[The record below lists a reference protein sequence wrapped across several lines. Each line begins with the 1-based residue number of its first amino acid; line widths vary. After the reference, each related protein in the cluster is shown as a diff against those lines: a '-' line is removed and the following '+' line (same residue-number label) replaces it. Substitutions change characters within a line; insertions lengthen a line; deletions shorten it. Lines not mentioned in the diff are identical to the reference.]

1 MMQSQ
6 PEGTPPGKHVTAPQ
20 ATTKLRLSPEQVRLW
35 FLDKL
40 SQNAQGFVLHASFEL
55 RGQTDA
61 EALSRAVDAVVDKH
75 VILSAQL
82 IEEDNTPWLTLGPT
96 PPALERCSADTPRR
110 LPTGRLFRV
119 MLQPLG
125 GHHQLTFLIHHIIA
139 DRASM
144 AIVINDCFA
153 VLRSQAIGT
162 APQFADRLREPAP
175 AAADAQ
181 ALADW
186 CKALEDAPAEIS
198 LPLDHPRPVERGT
211 RGAMISQPLPAPADL
226 TQVARSMGVTPF
238 MVYLAT
244 YAELLQR
251 WGGDSDMVIG
261 CPVSTR
267 QTSQEQDMVGF
278 MVRTLPLRL
287 QFEPDD
293 TLPARV
299 NAIKHTLLT
308 ALARPPVSLDQ
319 IVSALNPRRH
329 LNRNPL
335 FQAMFVL
342 QAQALDIPQ
351 LPGIDIAVLPSTPLA
366 PEVDLNLSIER
377 TTDPAFPYV
386 AHLEYDPDLFEP
398 ETIAEFLRQ
407 YVDLCCQTAGSP
419 RSEPARAAHW
429 KGTFTALPNQSI
441 DALIHQNLQ
450 AQAPDRCMIEDTS
463 ARLSTAETLA
473 RTHQIVQALSARGL
487 GYRSGIGLCVSRLT
501 ELVPALLA
509 IWRIGAH
516 AVFLPT
522 TGPVEAIAERVRSIS
537 IDLILTGTDSLD
549 LAAISTDNL
558 PCVSIT
564 SIQPAAPAGQP
575 APKAPLASNALDQ
588 TAYVCFTS
596 GSTGQPKPVFIT
608 HESLLNHAL
617 DIRQRFGLHP
627 ADRVLQF
634 AAPSFDVLIEEVVP
648 SLLAGATLVQ
658 LGPAH
663 TRDLEA
669 FTQALQAQAIS
680 VANLPAAYWHTW
692 VHELLAGGG
701 HVPSTLRLLVT
712 GSEAVQAEAA
722 RTWLARAPHCA
733 LLCGYG
739 LTETTVSA
747 SFFEVTRVPAEWST
761 LPLGVPINNVEIDIV
776 GPDDLPVPPLCLGE
790 IRIRG
795 KALMRHPDA
804 EGNLT
809 ALGALR
815 TGDLG
820 RMSLD
825 GHLWCLGRCDRQVK
839 IRGIR
844 VAPATLE
851 NALLHIDGIT
861 EAAALVHRTGQRNG
875 LYAFVCGRPAVGL
888 KDLLKNRLP
897 DVLIPDQIITLPTL
911 PLTVQ
916 GKTDYRALAAQVAQA
931 SDAHGSGT
939 LDSHE
944 ERLLARLFGE
954 VLQRTAIG
962 PDDNFFDL
970 GGDSISSLQVISR
983 ARRAGLDLS
992 AKTIFEHQTV
1002 RAIARHAIAQ
1012 ARVVENDD
1020 ATGLVWSTPILAW
1033 FKGEMSGDWQQ
1044 FNQAVVIALP
1054 EPVDLEALHAA
1065 FEAVVECHEIF
1076 GLQVTGTPGPT
1087 AQYTTPERRPAP
1099 GFEVLTRPAN
1109 MADDDWAEQRR
1120 QALNR
1125 AQTGLNPALGL
1136 NVAAVVFPT
1145 DQQLMLTVHHLC
1157 IDVLSWQVVLRD
1169 LQNAYESL
1177 AQGYPATLRR
1187 HGVPYRRWAT
1197 TLAAYSQ
1204 RPDVQSALPFWV
1216 NVLSP
1221 APDRLAPALPAHP
1234 GIEAEARSHLHEL
1247 PLTLT
1252 QHLLR
1257 KVPATLGLRMDETLL
1272 AALAMA
1278 HASHD
1283 GRLLRVDLERNGR
1296 GMPIDDL
1303 DITETVGWFTSV
1315 IPLALPA
1322 QTDPATMAQQV
1333 KSALAQCPHDGLS
1346 YGLLR
1351 YGDNPAATAA
1361 LAALPPADV
1370 LVNYVGV
1377 LDGWTQAAFQP
1388 VDADTGPTIAAN
1400 LARSHRIEL
1409 NAGVVAGRLRLA
1421 VNYAAGPESEAAAA
1435 TLMEAL
1441 ATALAR
1447 LAQAC
1452 GYRENTGDNAT
1463 TDDTA
1468 AQLPVTPLQHAI
1480 LLHSLHDADTYFDQ
1494 IHFRLTGPL
1503 DTATL
1508 KKAWAELLARHG
1520 ALRCGFDFDQDEQPF
1535 QCIAA
1540 SAELPWHDY
1549 DWRSIEPAVAQRY
1562 LDALMQADRRKGFDL
1577 HKPPLMRMHL
1587 IQRDEQHYDWIW
1599 SCHHL
1604 IVDGWSVSILMQ
1616 EWLTLYRYMS
1626 TGQAARLPEAPDWA
1640 DFVRHWDALDATTA
1654 RQWWSRQL
1662 ADATPT
1668 LIGRRQ
1674 TGTNTSV
1681 KAQHHSHVTLDPA
1694 MRDAL
1699 GALCRQHGVPLG
1711 VLVQAAWAM
1720 LLRRYQYSNAVTFGI
1735 TFAHRPPATPNADAL
1750 VGMTINTVPVWA
1762 DMDPDMRL
1770 PTLLDALRQQS
1781 FDRADHAFIGLEDIL
1796 QSAGCTTASPLFD
1809 TLLLVQ
1815 NYPRPE
1821 SLTAGEL
1828 DVSVSA
1834 VLEQTNFAVTAIM
1847 TTGDD
1852 AGLTLAWDAARL
1864 PDRVGRAMLQ
1874 HWHQLLRGMITQ
1886 PEARLRELS
1895 IYDASALAA
1904 RLALAQGPETTRP
1917 APMAPQQVDQ
1927 WADII
1932 PEHPAISAHN
1942 GTLSYAALRQAT
1954 NALCAELLAQGVRPT
1969 DAVALHLPRGTRAI
1983 VALLAIMKAGAMAV
1997 PIDASYP
2004 DDRVATILEDS
2015 QAKWR
2020 ITESGL
2026 TDRAGFVGRSAQP
2039 IIYDS
2044 LPNETSRGLDAKA
2057 APALVAPDW
2066 PAYLIYTSG
2075 STGKPKGAITRHQ
2088 GLANMLR
2095 VQQHHIGPHPADRV
2109 LQFASLAFDASIW
2122 EIFMA
2127 LGAGATLYIP
2137 DPDTV
2142 GFGEELLDDLAR
2154 QAITIATLPP
2164 SLLIALPSPPL
2175 PALTTLI
2182 VAGEACPATL
2192 IPKWANGRRFFNGY
2206 GPSETSVC
2214 ATLHPVSAASDRVPI
2229 GQPVAHMRAYVVD
2242 LDGALVPPGGEG
2254 ELVIGG
2260 EGVGPGYLNRP
2271 SLTAERFRLDPWQ
2284 PNGTARIYH
2293 SGDKVSI
2300 DADGVL
2306 AFIGR
2311 IDRQVKVRGYRV
2323 EPGEIERTIEHL
2335 APIDKALVGVTAAA
2349 DEAVL
2354 CAWLLPAADASVD
2367 LATLRQG
2374 LAHRLPAHLVPT
2386 RFQVIDH
2393 IPLTANGKINWSAL
2407 PAPDAGGDATTTPK
2421 VADTHAPATSTPAN
2435 LVDAVAQTLEP
2446 IWTRL
2451 LGQARIDRHRNFF
2464 DLGGQSL
2471 LLVKMQPILR
2481 DTFNVNVPTKILF
2494 EHATIHGLAKW
2505 LAAQPPVIDAH
2516 TARPPS
2522 GHAGAI
2528 QAVPAAR
2535 PKGVYAVETAAT
2547 TGEANDFTD
2556 NGDIAVIGMAC
2567 RFPGADSVD
2576 AFWQMLHEEREG
2588 IHTFDP
2594 ASLTAAGVPTHVLTH
2609 ENYVPRRGIINHSDQ
2624 FDAEFFGIGP
2634 RDALLLDPQHRL
2646 FLEGVWN
2653 AFEDAGEIPGG
2664 HVGVFAGCG
2673 HNTWLKE
2680 VLAPAGENLEG
2691 SAGFHAITANDK
2703 DFLATQVA
2711 YRLDLTG
2718 PAVTVQSAC
2727 STSLIAVSQA
2737 VDALRSGRCD
2747 MALAGGVAVS
2757 YPEHG
2762 YLYESGMILSP
2773 DGHCRPFAADAAG
2786 TVPGAGMGVVLLKP
2800 LSHAK
2805 RDGNRIY
2812 AVIKGT
2818 GVSND
2823 GARKMSFAAPGI
2835 DGQVKAIQA
2844 ALSAAKLNG
2853 NDIDLIEAHGTGTAL
2868 GDPVEITALGR
2879 VYGKR
2884 NTPLLIGAVKS
2895 NIGHADAA
2903 AGIAGFIKAALSLHH
2918 GFMPASLHAATPNPK
2933 LDPGP
2938 DRWFEIVTKGRALI
2952 APGRPL
2958 RAGISAFGIG
2968 GTNAHVIIEQSHEGP
2983 PRPAPSEAAW
2993 QLVPLSAATSTQL
3006 PLVAR
3011 GLAQRLAS
3019 LAPDE
3024 SLSDVA
3030 TSLQRGRARL
3040 KVRKAFVTNACPALR
3055 QMLENVDPPPA
3066 STRKPS
3072 KIALL
3077 LPGQGAQHP
3086 GMGHALFHQ
3095 HAGFREHLE
3104 DLSDRLRPLLS
3115 LSLKDALYSGHL
3127 DPEQWQDTRIAQP
3140 AIFAVSLACAQW
3152 WSSIG
3157 VKTDAMLGHSLGE
3170 YTAACLAGVFS
3181 VDDALETVAERA
3193 RLMAAMPTGAML
3205 AIALDEPS
3213 VKQLLTQHPMLDL
3226 AAINGPRQAVVS
3238 GPHDVVS
3245 AVAGQLSA
3253 QGVPVQRLRTSHA
3266 FHSRAMTAAAEGL
3279 GAFLRTRTLNRPTRK
3294 FVSNLTGTWIS
3305 PEQAVTADYWVQHM
3319 LAPVQFMQ
3327 GLRTLQ
3333 DKGAALAIEAGPGQ
3347 VLSLLARGQGLV
3359 SLPTLDSA
3367 SAANTAPSSEAPTY
3381 LHSTAQ
3387 LWETG
3392 VDIDW
3397 IAFNT
3402 SPGRRIALPPYPWA
3416 HQTFRP
3422 SPVGGHTLSLS
3433 ATPTSSKPPPDDW
3446 FYAPQWVQCPLP
3458 AIDNTRAE
3466 PLLVYCEFNEPAQ
3479 AVADVLRSRGHRVT
3493 LATTPAARSGI
3504 ISDDCAHLLVLAPP
3518 APDDSAAHVQQRIG
3532 DVLLLVRDTLRH
3544 RHPATMHI
3552 DLVTYAG
3559 ATTHTGEIA
3568 NPTHAALIA
3577 AFQVLA
3583 HEFPEHHFAG
3593 LDLPATPS
3601 MSLARDIHAWLLTER
3616 AGRFVAQRQGK
3627 YWAEQVTRINVP
3639 NEGAWPVPPNAT
3651 LLITG
3656 ATGGVGQAFAKD
3668 MARLIKQPHL
3678 LLITRQSNLPQDLRT
3693 SLEQLGARVSHL
3705 SVDVADEMAFAQAL
3719 HNWQKHS
3726 GPIHGVVHAAGVA
3739 DYGGVMARR
3748 DQASIDTV
3756 LSPKIAGLHGI
3767 ARALAGQP
3775 LAFVVLCS
3783 TLGSFLPAAKF
3794 GQIAYSAANAYLDA
3808 SANALAARQP
3818 WHVVTINWDDW
3829 VGAGMTEAARRQ
3841 AGLPPLPPDHG
3852 LLAEEGPAALR
3863 RVLQTRL
3870 TRVAIAVNDLP
3881 ALMTQTRTWLR
3892 DDLAAPGTA
3901 LGAQP
3906 QQSPV
3911 EHAAS
3916 ATPGSSLEQAILQF
3930 FREVLNTPDC
3940 TAQDNFFDL
3949 GGHSLLAMQLISRI
3963 RESTGHE
3970 VTLMD
3975 LFASSSASDLAQVI
3989 AARAG
3994 KPTVG

>member
-1 MMQSQ
+1 MQSQ
-6 PEGTPPGKHVTAPQ
+6 PEGLQPGKQVTAPQ
-20 ATTKLRLSPEQVRLW
+20 ATTKLGLNPEQVRLW

-40 SQNAQGFVLHASFEL
+40 SQNTQGFVLQASFEL
-55 RGQTDA
+55 RGQIDPI
-61 EALSRAVDAVVDKH
+61 ALRRAIDAVVDKH
-75 VILSAQL
+75 GILSAQL
-82 IEEDNTPWLTLGPT
+82 LEEDNTPWLTLGSTLPT
-96 PPALERCSADTPRR
+96 LESCTADTPRI

-125 GHHQLTFLIHHIIA
+125 EHHQLTFLIHHIIA

-153 VLRSQAIGT
+153 ALQSRAIGA
-162 APQFADRLREPAP
+162 APQFADQLRAPAP
-175 AAADAQ
+175 VAAADTQ
-181 ALADW
+181 SLNDW
-186 CKALEDAPAEIS
+186 CKTLEDAPAEIS
-198 LPLDHPRPVERGT
+198 LPLDHPRPAERGT
-211 RGAMISQPLPAPADL
+211 QGAMISQPLPAPADL

-238 MVYLAT
+238 MVYLAI

-251 WGGDSDMVIG
+251 WSGDSDMVIG

-267 QTSQEQDMVGF
+267 QTSQAQDMVGF

-287 QFEPDD
+287 QFEPDEP
-293 TLPARV
+293 LPARV

-319 IVSALNPRRH
+319 IVSTLNPRRH

-377 TTDPAFPYV
+377 STDPAFPYV

-398 ETIAEFLRQ
+398 ETITEFLRQ

-419 RSEPARAAHW
+419 QPEPVRAAHW
-429 KGTFTALPNQSI
+429 QGPVTALPSQSV
-441 DALIHQNLQ
+441 DVLIHQRLL
-450 AQAPDRCMIEDTS
+450 AQPPDRCLIEDT
-463 ARLSTAETLA
+463 ATRLTTADLLA
-473 RTHQIVQALSARGL
+473 RTHCIAQTLSAQGH
-487 GYRSGIGLCVSRLT
+487 GHRSGIGLCLPRLT

-516 AVFLPT
+516 AIFLPT
-522 TGPVEAIAERVRSIS
+522 TGPVNAIAERVSRVN
-537 IDLILTGTDSLD
+537 IDLILTGIDSPD
-549 LAAISTDNL
+549 LSAVNTDNL
-558 PCVSIT
+558 QCISVT
-564 SIQPAAPAGQP
+564 SIEPAAPAGHP
-575 APKAPLASNALDQ
+575 ALHLAANTLDQ
-588 TAYVCFTS
+588 AAYVCFTS

-617 DIRQRFGLHP
+617 DIHQRFNLHHE
-627 ADRVLQF
+627 DRVLQF

-648 SLLAGATLVQ
+648 SLLAGASLVQ
-658 LGPAH
+658 LGPSH

-669 FTQALQAQAIS
+669 FAQALQTHAIS

-692 VHELLAGGG
+692 VHELLTGGG
-701 HVPSTLRLLVT
+701 QVPSTLRLLVT

-722 RTWLARAPHCA
+722 RTWLAQAPHCR

-747 SFFEVTRVPAEWST
+747 SFFEVTRVPADWST
-761 LPLGVPINNVEIDIV
+761 LPLGAPIHNVEIDIV
-776 GPDDLPVPPLCLGE
+776 GPDDMPVPPMCLGE

-795 KALMRHPDA
+795 KALMHQPDPA
-804 EGNLT
+804 GNLT
-809 ALGALR
+809 ALEALR

-825 GHLWCLGRCDRQVK
+825 GQLWCLGRRDRQVK
-839 IRGIR
+839 IRGVR

-851 NALLHIDGIT
+851 NALLQFDGIT
-861 EAAALVHRTGQRNG
+861 EAAALVRHASQRNS
-875 LYAFVCGRPAVGL
+875 LYAFVCGRPASGL
-888 KDLLKNRLP
+888 KALLKNRLP

-911 PLTVQ
+911 PRTVQ
-916 GKTDYRALAAQVAQA
+916 GKIDYRALAAHVAQA
-931 SDAHGSGT
+931 PDTQASNA
-939 LDSHE
+939 LESHE
-944 ERLLARLFGE
+944 ERLVARLFGE

-983 ARRAGLDLS
+983 ARRAGLNLS

-1002 RAIARHAIAQ
+1002 RAIARNAMTQ
-1012 ARVVENDD
+1012 AHVAENDG
-1020 ATGLVWSTPILAW
+1020 AIGPVWSTPILAW
-1033 FKGEMSGDWQQ
+1033 FKGEMSGTWQQ

-1065 FEAVVECHEIF
+1065 LDAVVECHEIF
-1076 GLQVTGTPGPT
+1076 GLKVTGTPGLA
-1087 AQYTTPERRPAP
+1087 AQYTIPEHRPAP
-1099 GFEVLTRPAN
+1099 DFEVLTRPAN
-1109 MADDDWAEQRR
+1109 MPDDDWAEQRR
-1120 QALNR
+1120 QALTR
-1125 AQTGLNPALGL
+1125 AQTGLDPTSGL
-1136 NVAAVVFPT
+1136 NVAAVALPT

-1177 AQGYPATLRR
+1177 VQGYPSGLRR

-1197 TLAAYSQ
+1197 ALAAYSQ
-1204 RPDVQSALPFWV
+1204 RPDVQGALPLWV
-1216 NVLSP
+1216 NALLP
-1221 APDRLAPALPAHP
+1221 ASDRLAPALPAHP
-1234 GIEAEARSHLHEL
+1234 GIEAEARSHAHDL
-1247 PLTLT
+1247 PQALT
-1252 QHLLR
+1252 QYLLR
-1257 KVPATLGLRMDETLL
+1257 KVPATLGLRMDEALL
-1272 AALAMA
+1272 TALAMV

-1283 GRLLRVDLERNGR
+1283 GQRLRVDLERNGR
-1296 GMPIDDL
+1296 GTPIDDL

-1315 IPLALPA
+1315 IPLSLPT
-1322 QTDPATMAQQV
+1322 QTDPALMAQVV

-1346 YGLLR
+1346 YGVLR
-1351 YGDNPAATAA
+1351 YGDNPTAVAA

-1370 LVNYVGV
+1370 LLNYVGV
-1377 LDGWTQAAFQP
+1377 LDGWAQAAFQP
-1388 VDADTGPTIAAN
+1388 VDADTGPTIAAD

-1421 VNYAAGPESEAAAA
+1421 INYAAGPESEAAAA
-1435 TLMEAL
+1435 ALMDAT

-1452 GYRENTGDNAT
+1452 GYRENAN
-1463 TDDTA
+1463 DDASPDDLA

-1494 IHFRLTGPL
+1494 IHFRLTGAL
-1503 DTATL
+1503 NIELL

-1520 ALRCGFDFDQDEQPF
+1520 ALRCGFDFDQNEHPF
-1535 QCIAA
+1535 QRIATWV
-1540 SAELPWHDY
+1540 ELPWHEY
-1549 DWRSIEPAVAQRY
+1549 DWQSLDSATAQRY

-1577 HKPPLMRMHL
+1577 HHPPLMRMHL
-1587 IQRDEQHYDWIW
+1587 IRRDAHHYDWIW

-1616 EWLTLYRYMS
+1616 EWLALYRQMT
-1626 TGQAARLPEAPDWA
+1626 TGQTERLPQAPDWA
-1640 DFVRHWDALDATTA
+1640 DFVKQWDALDATAA
-1654 RQWWSRQL
+1654 REWWSRQL
-1662 ADATPT
+1662 SDATPT
-1668 LIGRRQ
+1668 LMGRRQ
-1674 TGTNTSV
+1674 SGINAPA
-1681 KAQHHSHVTLDPA
+1681 KAQHHRHIALDPA

-1699 GALCRQHGVPLG
+1699 SALCRQHGVPLG
-1711 VLVQAAWAM
+1711 VLIQAAWAM

-1735 TFAHRPPATPNADAL
+1735 TFAHRPPAIPNADAL

-1762 DMDPDMRL
+1762 DMRPDM
-1770 PTLLDALRQQS
+1770 TLRILLEALRQQS

-1796 QSAGCTTASPLFD
+1796 QSAGCNAANPLFD

-1821 SLTAGEL
+1821 NLVAGEL
-1828 DVSVSA
+1828 NVSVSA

-1864 PDRVGRAMLQ
+1864 SDRVGEAMLQ
-1874 HWHQLLRGMITQ
+1874 HWHQLLRGMAAQ
-1886 PEARLRELS
+1886 PNARLCELS
-1895 IYDASALAA
+1895 LYDANTLAA
-1904 RLALAQGPETTRP
+1904 RLALTQGPETALP
-1917 APMAPQQVDQ
+1917 ARMAPEQVDQ

-1932 PEHPAISAHN
+1932 PDHPAISAHD
-1942 GTLSYAALRQAT
+1942 GALSYGDLRQAT
-1954 NALCAELLAQGVRPT
+1954 DALCAELQAQGVRPT
-1969 DAVALHLPRGTRAI
+1969 DAVALHLPRGARAV

-1997 PIDASYP
+1997 PIDTSYP
-2004 DDRVATILEDS
+2004 DDRVAMILEDS
-2015 QAKWR
+2015 QVKWR
-2020 ITESGL
+2020 VTEHRLADQAG
-2026 TDRAGFVGRSAQP
+2026 TDGRSVQA
-2039 IIYDS
+2039 IIFDT
-2044 LPNETSRGLDAKA
+2044 LPTAATPGSNTKA
-2057 APALVAPDW
+2057 ANTRTAPEW

-2095 VQQHHIGPHPADRV
+2095 VQQHHIGPQPADRV
-2109 LQFASLAFDASIW
+2109 LQFASLSFDASIW

-2137 DPDTV
+2137 DPGAV
-2142 GFGEELLDDLAR
+2142 GFGEELLDELAR

-2164 SLLIALPSPPL
+2164 SLLVALPARPL
-2175 PALTTLI
+2175 PALTTMI
-2182 VAGEACPATL
+2182 VAGEACPTTL
-2192 IPKWANGRRFFNGY
+2192 IPKWADGRRFFNGY

-2214 ATLHPVSAASDRVPI
+2214 ATLYPVSSASDLVPI
-2229 GQPVAHMRAYVVD
+2229 GRPVAHMRAYVVD
-2242 LDGALVPPGGEG
+2242 LDGALTPPGGEG

-2271 SLTAERFRLDPWQ
+2271 DLTTERFRPDPWQ
-2284 PNGTARIYH
+2284 PDGIARIYH

-2306 AFIGR
+2306 TFIER
-2311 IDRQVKVRGYRV
+2311 IDRQVKVRGYRI
-2323 EPGEIERTIEHL
+2323 EPGEIERTIGHL
-2335 APIDKALVGVTAAA
+2335 GPIDKALVGVTTVA
-2349 DEAVL
+2349 DETHL
-2354 CAWLLPAADASVD
+2354 CAWVLPAAGASVD
-2367 LATLRQG
+2367 LAKIRQG
-2374 LAHRLPAHLVPT
+2374 LSHRLPAHLVPT
-2386 RFQVIDH
+2386 RFHVIDH
-2393 IPLTANGKINWSAL
+2393 IPLTTNGKVNWSAL
-2407 PAPDAGGDATTTPK
+2407 PAPATLNDAETVLK
-2421 VADTHAPATSTPAN
+2421 HVEQPASLSHTPAS

-2446 IWTRL
+2446 IWNRL
-2451 LGQARIDRHRNFF
+2451 LGLARIDRHRNFF

-2481 DTFNVNVPTKILF
+2481 NTFNVNVPTKTLF
-2494 EHATIHGLAKW
+2494 EHATIHGLATW
-2505 LAAQPPVIDAH
+2505 LATQPPVIDLL
-2516 TARPPS
+2516 
-2522 GHAGAI
+2522 
-2528 QAVPAAR
+2528 AAR
-2535 PKGVYAVETAAT
+2535 QAPRPSAAT
-2547 TGEANDFTD
+2547 PAEPAEAPKNTQPEETSPTQDKGNDTTD

-2576 AFWQMLHEEREG
+2576 AFWDMLYEAREG
-2588 IHTFDP
+2588 VRTFDP
-2594 ASLTAAGVPTHVLTH
+2594 ATLAAAGVPAHVLAH

-2624 FDAEFFGIGP
+2624 FDADFFGIGP
-2634 RDALLLDPQHRL
+2634 RDAQLLDPQHRL

-2653 AFEDAGEIPGG
+2653 AFEDAGEVPGG

-2727 STSLIAVSQA
+2727 STSLVAVSQA

-2747 MALAGGVAVS
+2747 MALAGGVAVT
-2757 YPEHG
+2757 YPEPQG
-2762 YLYESGMILSP
+2762 YMYEPGMILSP

-2800 LSHAK
+2800 LAQAK

-2903 AGIAGFIKAALSLHH
+2903 AGIAGFIKAALSLHY
-2918 GFMPASLHAATPNPK
+2918 GFMPASLHAATTNPK

-2938 DRWFEIVTKGRALI
+2938 DRWFDIVSEGRKLV

-2968 GTNAHVIIEQSHEGP
+2968 GTNAHVILEQSPEAP
-2983 PRPAPSEAAW
+2983 PRPASSEAAW
-2993 QLVPLSAATSTQL
+2993 QLVPISAATATQL
-3006 PLVAR
+3006 PQVAR
-3011 GLAQRLAS
+3011 RLAQRLGS
-3019 LAPDE
+3019 LDPDE

-3040 KVRKAFVTNACPALR
+3040 KARKAFVANTCPALR
-3055 QMLENVDPPPA
+3055 QMLESVAPPPA

>member
-1 MMQSQ
+1 MMQSL
-6 PEGTPPGKHVTAPQ
+6 PEGPQPGKHITATQ
-20 ATTKLRLSPEQVRLW
+20 ATTKLKLNPEQVRLW

-40 SQNAQGFVLHASFEL
+40 SQNAQGFVLQASFEL
-55 RGQTDA
+55 RGPIDTD
-61 EALSRAVDAVVDKH
+61 ALSRAVAAVVDKH
-75 VILSAQL
+75 GILSAQL
-82 IEEDNTPWLTLGPT
+82 VEEDNTPWLTLNST
-96 PPALERCSADTPRR
+96 LPALERCTAETPRT
-110 LPTGRLFRV
+110 LPTDRLFRV

-125 GHHQLTFLIHHIIA
+125 KHNQLTFLIHHIIA
-139 DRASM
+139 DRTSM

-153 VLRSQAIGT
+153 ALQSQTIGK
-162 APQFADRLREPAP
+162 ALQFADRLHESAP
-175 AAADAQ
+175 TAPDAQ

-186 CKALEDAPAEIS
+186 CKILEDAPAEIN
-198 LPLDHPRPVERGT
+198 LPLDHPRPAERGT
-211 RGAMISQPLPAPADL
+211 QGAMISRPLPASADL
-226 TQVARSMGVTPF
+226 TQVARSLGVTPF

-251 WGGDSDMVIG
+251 WSGDADIVIG

-287 QFEPDD
+287 QFEPEDA
-293 TLPARV
+293 LPARV
-299 NAIKHTLLT
+299 NVIKHTLLT
-308 ALARPPVSLDQ
+308 TLARPPVSLDQ

-342 QAQALDIPQ
+342 QAQALDIPK
-351 LPGIDIAVLPSTPLA
+351 LPGIDITVLPSTPLA

-377 TTDPAFPYV
+377 STDPAFPYV

-407 YVDLCCQTAGSP
+407 YVDLCCQTAGTP
-419 RSEPARAAHW
+419 QPEPIRVARW
-429 KGTFTALPNQSI
+429 QGPVTALPNESV
-441 DALIHQNLQ
+441 DALINRSLHTLP
-450 AQAPDRCMIEDTS
+450 ADRCVIEDATTS
-463 ARLSTAETLA
+463 LSVADLLT
-473 RTHQIVQALSARGL
+473 RTHDIARALTARGL
-487 GYRSGIGLCVSRLT
+487 GHRSGIGLCVPRLT
-501 ELVPALLA
+501 ELTPALLA

-522 TGPVEAIAERVRSIS
+522 TGPVEAIAERVRNVS
-537 IDLILTGTDSLD
+537 IDLILTGSDSPDLDAVHTDA
-549 LAAISTDNL
+549 LACASIESVLSTALANPPALETL
-558 PCVSIT
+558 PI
-564 SIQPAAPAGQP
+564 
-575 APKAPLASNALDQ
+575 KNALDQ
-588 TAYVCFTS
+588 AAYVCFTS

-617 DIRQRFGLHP
+617 DISQRFGLRD

-634 AAPSFDVLIEEVVP
+634 AIPSFDVFIEEVVP
-648 SLLAGATLVQ
+648 SLLTGATLVQ
-658 LGPAH
+658 LGRTH

-669 FTQALQAQAIS
+669 FTQALVTQAIS

-692 VHELLAGGG
+692 VHELLVGGG
-701 HVPSTLRLLVT
+701 HVPPTLRLLIT

-722 RTWLARAPHCA
+722 RTWLARAPHCT

-747 SFFEVTRVPAEWST
+747 SFFEVTQVPADWST
-761 LPLGVPINNVEIDIV
+761 LPLGAPIHNVEIDIV
-776 GPDDLPVPPLCLGE
+776 GPDNEPVPPLCLGE
-790 IRIRG
+790 IRVRG
-795 KALMRHPDA
+795 KALMHLPDTKG
-804 EGNLT
+804 ELT
-809 ALGALR
+809 PLNALR

-825 GHLWCLGRCDRQVK
+825 GNLWCLGRRDRQVK

-851 NALLHIDGIT
+851 NALLQIDGIT
-861 EAAALVHRTGQRNG
+861 EAAAVVHRTGQRNS
-875 LYAFVCGRPAVGL
+875 LFAFISGRSASGL

-897 DVLIPDQIITLPTL
+897 DVLIPDQILSLAALPR
-911 PLTVQ
+911 TVQ
-916 GKTDYRALAAQVAQA
+916 GKTDYRALAVQIAQA
-931 SDAHGSGT
+931 PETHASVP

-944 ERLLARLFGE
+944 ERLVARLFGE

-1002 RAIARHAIAQ
+1002 RAIAQNAMAQ
-1012 ARVVENDD
+1012 TRTAESGD
-1020 ATGLVWSTPILAW
+1020 ATGPVWAAPILAW
-1033 FKGEMSGDWQQ
+1033 FKGEMRGTWQH

-1054 EPVDLEALHAA
+1054 TPVDLNALQAA
-1065 FEAVVECHEIF
+1065 LDAVIKCHEVF
-1076 GLQVTGTPGPT
+1076 GLQVIGTPGPA
-1087 AQYTTPERRPAP
+1087 AQYTIPTHRPAP
-1099 GFEVLTRPAN
+1099 YFEVLTRPAN
-1109 MADDDWAEQRR
+1109 MPDADWAEQRKH
-1120 QALNR
+1120 ALEN
-1125 AQTGLNPALGL
+1125 AQTRLDPASGL
-1136 NVAAVVFPT
+1136 NVAAVAFPT
-1145 DQQLMLTVHHLC
+1145 DHQLMLTVHHLC
-1157 IDVLSWQVVLRD
+1157 VDVLSWQVVLRD

-1177 AQGYPATLRR
+1177 VHGYPAALHR
-1187 HGVPYRRWAT
+1187 HGTPYRRWAAA
-1197 TLAAYSQ
+1197 LAAYSQ
-1204 RPDVQSALPFWV
+1204 RPEVQGALSFWV
-1216 NVLSP
+1216 NSLSP
-1221 APDRLAPALPAHP
+1221 APDRLAPALPASP
-1234 GIEAEARSHLHEL
+1234 GIEADARSHVHEL
-1247 PLTLT
+1247 PPALT

-1257 KVPATLGLRMDETLL
+1257 KVPAALGLRMDEALL
-1272 AALAMA
+1272 ATLAMA
-1278 HASHD
+1278 HASQH
-1283 GRLLRVDLERNGR
+1283 GRVLRVDLERNGR

-1315 IPLALPA
+1315 IPLTLPA
-1322 QTDPATMAQQV
+1322 QTDPALMAAQV

-1351 YGDNPAATAA
+1351 YGDNPAAAAA

-1370 LVNYVGV
+1370 LLNYVGV

-1421 VNYAAGPESEAAAA
+1421 INYAAGPDSDAAAA
-1435 TLMEAL
+1435 ALMDAL
-1441 ATALAR
+1441 AVAIAR
-1447 LAQAC
+1447 LAHAC
-1452 GYRENTGDNAT
+1452 GYREPADNDENADDPAT
-1463 TDDTA
+1463 R
-1468 AQLPVTPLQHAI
+1468 LPVTPLQHAI

-1503 DTATL
+1503 DTQTL
-1508 KKAWAELLARHG
+1508 KKSWAELLARHG
-1520 ALRCGFDFDQDEQPF
+1520 ALRCSFDFDASEQPF
-1535 QCIAA
+1535 QHIAA

-1549 DWRSIEPAVAQRY
+1549 DWRSIEPATAQSY
-1562 LDALMQADRRKGFDL
+1562 LDALIQADRRKGFDL

-1587 IQRDEQHYDWIW
+1587 IRRDEQHYDWIW

-1616 EWLTLYRYMS
+1616 EWMTLYRHMS
-1626 TGQAARLPEAPDWA
+1626 TGQAASLPEAPDWA
-1640 DFVRHWDALDATTA
+1640 DFVRHWDALDATAA
-1654 RQWWSRQL
+1654 RQWWAQKL

-1668 LIGRRQ
+1668 LIGRQ
-1674 TGTNTSV
+1674 PTGTSAPA
-1681 KAQHHSHVTLDPA
+1681 KAQQHSQVTLDPA

-1699 GALCRQHGVPLG
+1699 GAMCRQHGVPLG
-1711 VLVQAAWAM
+1711 VLIQASWAM
-1720 LLRRYQYSNAVTFGI
+1720 LLRRYQYSNTVTFGI

-1762 DMDPDMRL
+1762 DMHPDMTLR
-1770 PTLLDALRQQS
+1770 TLLDALRQQS

-1796 QSAGCTTASPLFD
+1796 QSAGCTSASPLFD

-1815 NYPRPE
+1815 NYPRPDN
-1821 SLTAGEL
+1821 LVAGEL
-1828 DVSVSA
+1828 NVSVSA

-1847 TTGDD
+1847 TTGND
-1852 AGLTLAWDAARL
+1852 AGLTLAWDASRL
-1864 PDRVGRAMLQ
+1864 TDRVGQAMLQ
-1874 HWHQLLRGMITQ
+1874 HWHQMLRGMVTQ
-1886 PEARLRELS
+1886 PEARLNTLS
-1895 IYDASALAA
+1895 LYDAETLAS
-1904 RLALAQGPETTRP
+1904 RLAVTHGPDTKRP
-1917 APMAPQQVDQ
+1917 ATMAPEQVDQ
-1927 WADII
+1927 WADVI
-1932 PEHPAISAHN
+1932 PDHPAINAHD
-1942 GTLSYAALRQAT
+1942 GTLSYAALRHAT
-1954 NALCAELLAQGVRPT
+1954 NALCAELQAQGIRPKDT
-1969 DAVALHLPRGTRAI
+1969 VALHLPRGARAV
-1983 VALLAIMKAGAMAV
+1983 VALLAIMKAGGMAI

-2004 DDRVATILEDS
+2004 SDRVAMILDDS
-2015 QAKWR
+2015 QANWR
-2020 ITESGL
+2020 VTESGL
-2026 TDRAGFVGRSAQP
+2026 TDHAGSVGRSTQP
-2039 IIYDS
+2039 IIFDT
-2044 LPNETSRGLDAKA
+2044 LPPPET
-2057 APALVAPDW
+2057 PALNAQVSPAVISPDW

-2095 VQQHHIGPHPADRV
+2095 VQQHHIGPQPADRV

-2137 DPDTV
+2137 NPNAV
-2142 GFGEELLDDLAR
+2142 GFGEELLDDLTR

-2164 SLLIALPSPPL
+2164 SLLIALPKRPL
-2175 PALTTLI
+2175 PALTTII
-2182 VAGEACPATL
+2182 VAGEACPAAL
-2192 IPKWANGRRFFNGY
+2192 IPKWADGRRFFNGY

-2214 ATLHPVSAASDRVPI
+2214 ATLHLVSSTSDPVPI
-2229 GQPVAHMRAYVVD
+2229 GQPAAHVCAYVVD
-2242 LDGALVPPGGEG
+2242 LDGLLVPPGGEG

-2271 SLTAERFRLDPWQ
+2271 DLTAERFHLDPWQ
-2284 PNGTARIYH
+2284 PDGIARIYH

-2306 AFIGR
+2306 TFIGR
-2311 IDRQVKVRGYRV
+2311 IDRQIKVRGYRV
-2323 EPGEIERTIEHL
+2323 EPGEIERSIEHL
-2335 APIDKALVGVTAAA
+2335 APIDKALVGVTSAA

-2354 CAWLLPAADASVD
+2354 CAWVLPATGALID
-2367 LATLRQG
+2367 LAALRQG
-2374 LAHRLPAHLVPT
+2374 LSHRLPGHLVPT
-2386 RFQVIDH
+2386 RFQIIDH
-2393 IPLTANGKINWSAL
+2393 IPLTTNGKIDWSAL
-2407 PAPDAGGDATTTPK
+2407 PAANDNVTTAPER
-2421 VADTHAPATSTPAN
+2421 ADTQAQATRTPAN
-2435 LVDAVAQTLEP
+2435 LIDVVAQALEP
-2446 IWTRL
+2446 IWSKL

-2481 DTFNVNVPTKILF
+2481 DTFNVNVPTKVLF
-2494 EHATIHGLAKW
+2494 EHATIHGLATW
-2505 LAAQPPVIDAH
+2505 LSAQQPVIDAH
-2516 TARPPS
+2516 AS
-2522 GHAGAI
+2522 NG
-2528 QAVPAAR
+2528 
-2535 PKGVYAVETAAT
+2535 ET
-2547 TGEANDFTD
+2547 D
-2556 NGDIAVIGMAC
+2556 DIAVIGIAC

-2576 AFWQMLHEEREG
+2576 AFWEMLYEGREG
-2588 IHTFDP
+2588 IHTFDA
-2594 ASLTAAGVPTHVLTH
+2594 ASLAAAGVPAQVMTH
-2609 ENYVPRRGIINHSDQ
+2609 ENYVPRRGIISRSDQ

-2634 RDALLLDPQHRL
+2634 RDAQLLDPQHRL

-2653 AFEDAGEIPGG
+2653 AFEDAGEVPGG

-2747 MALAGGVAVS
+2747 MALAGGVAVT
-2757 YPEHG
+2757 YPEQQG
-2762 YLYESGMILSP
+2762 YTYEPGMILSP
-2773 DGHCRPFAADAAG
+2773 DGHCRPFSADAAG

-2800 LSHAK
+2800 LSQAK

-2823 GARKMSFAAPGI
+2823 GARKMSFAAPGV

-2844 ALSAAKLNG
+2844 ALSAAKLNS
-2853 NDIDLIEAHGTGTAL
+2853 NDVDLIEAHGTGTAL

-2884 NTPLLIGAVKS
+2884 DAPLLIGAVKS

-2938 DRWFEIVTKGRALI
+2938 NRWFDIVSEGRKLV

-2968 GTNAHVIIEQSHEGP
+2968 GTNAHVILEQGPDAP
-2983 PRPAPSEAAW
+2983 PRPTSSQAAW
-2993 QLVPLSAATSTQL
+2993 QLVPISAATATQL
-3006 PLVAR
+3006 PQVAR
-3011 GLAQRLAS
+3011 NLAKRLAS
-3019 LAPDE
+3019 LDRNE
-3024 SLSDVA
+3024 SVSDVA

-3040 KVRKAFVTNACPALR
+3040 KVRKAFVSNACPALR
-3055 QMLENVDPPPA
+3055 QMLESVDTPTA

-3095 HAGFREHLE
+3095 HAGFRDHLE
-3104 DLSDRLRPLLS
+3104 DLSDRLQPLLS
-3115 LSLKDALYSGHL
+3115 LSLKDALYNGHL
-3127 DPEQWQDTRIAQP
+3127 TPEQWQDTRIAQP
-3140 AIFAVSLACAQW
+3140 AIFAISLACAQW

-3181 VDDALETVAERA
+3181 VDDALESVAERA
-3193 RLMAAMPTGAML
+3193 RLMAAMPGGAML
-3205 AIALDEPS
+3205 AVALDEPS
-3213 VKQLLTQHPMLDL
+3213 VNQVLNLHPMLDL
-3226 AAINGPRQAVVS
+3226 AAINGPRQAVIS
-3238 GPHDVVS
+3238 GPHEIVS
-3245 AVAGQLSA
+3245 AVAEQLSA
-3253 QGVPVQRLRTSHA
+3253 QGIAVQRLRTSHA

-3279 GAFLRTRTLNRPTRK
+3279 SAFLRTRTLNRPTRK

-3305 PEQAVTADYWVQHM
+3305 PEQAVSADYWAQHM
-3319 LAPVQFMQ
+3319 LAPVKFMD

-3333 DKGAALAIEAGPGQ
+3333 DKGASLAIEAGPGQ
-3347 VLSLLARGQGLV
+3347 ALSLLARGQGLV
-3359 SLPTLDSA
+3359 TLPTLDSA
-3367 SAANTAPSSEAPTY
+3367 PANATATTFEPNPPAYLQSA
-3381 LHSTAQ
+3381 AQ
-3387 LWETG
+3387 LWEAG
-3392 VDIDW
+3392 IDIDW
-3397 IAFNT
+3397 KAFNT
-3402 SPGRRIALPPYPWA
+3402 APGRRIALPPYPWA

-3422 SPVGGHTLSLS
+3422 APQTGLTSSAS
-3433 ATPTSSKPPPDDW
+3433 ATPKQSKPAPDDW
-3446 FYAPQWVQCPLP
+3446 FYAPQWVLCRLP
-3458 AIDNTRAE
+3458 AADNVRAD
-3466 PLLVYCEFNEPAQ
+3466 PIQIYCESDNPAEIL
-3479 AVADVLRSRGHRVT
+3479 ADNLRSKDYHVNITMSSDGLAGTVGDDCTHLLI
-3493 LATTPAARSGI
+3493 LATPG
-3504 ISDDCAHLLVLAPP
+3504 
-3518 APDDSAAHVQQRIG
+3518 PDDNALQAQQRIS
-3532 DVLLLVRDTLRH
+3532 DILMRVRDTLRQ
-3544 RHPATMHI
+3544 RHPATLHI
-3552 DLVTYAG
+3552 DLITYAG
-3559 ATTHTGEIA
+3559 ASTGMEEIA

-3583 HEFPEHHFAG
+3583 HEFPEHRFAG
-3593 LDLPATPS
+3593 LDLPRTTDTP
-3601 MSLARDIHAWLLTER
+3601 MAADIHAWLQTER
-3616 AGRFVAQRQGK
+3616 AGLFVARRQGK
-3627 YWAEQVTRINVP
+3627 YWTEQVTRVDVP
-3639 NEGAWPVPPNAT
+3639 KGDTWPLPRHAT
-3651 LLITG
+3651 VLITG

-3668 MARLIKQPHL
+3668 IARRVDKPHL
-3678 LLITRQSNLPQDLRT
+3678 LLVTRQPSLPQDLRA
-3693 SLEQLGARVSHL
+3693 SLEQFGARVSHL
-3705 SVDVADEMAFAQAL
+3705 SVDLADETAFAQAL
-3719 HNWQKHS
+3719 HNWQQHA

-3748 DQASIDTV
+3748 DQTSINTV
-3756 LSPKIAGLHGI
+3756 LAPKIAGLHGI
-3767 ARALAGQP
+3767 EHALANQP
-3775 LAFVVLCS
+3775 LQFVVLCS

-3794 GQIAYSAANAYLDA
+3794 GQVAYSAANAYLDGAA
-3808 SANALAARQP
+3808 SALAARQP

-3829 VGAGMTEAARRQ
+3829 VGAGMTEAARRR

-3852 LLAEEGPAALR
+3852 LRADEGPAALR

-3881 ALMTQTRTWLR
+3881 ALMKQTRTWLR
-3892 DDLAAPGTA
+3892 DDLTDPDAATA
-3901 LGAQP
+3901 AQT
-3906 QQSPV
+3906 QQVPIKTTSS
-3911 EHAAS
+3911 AA
-3916 ATPGSSLEQAILQF
+3916 ADTSLDQTLLQF
-3930 FREVLNTPDC
+3930 FREVLGAPDC
-3940 TAQDNFFDL
+3940 SLQDSFFDL
-3949 GGHSLLAMQLISRI
+3949 GGHSLLAMQLISKI
-3963 RESTGHE
+3963 RESTGHD

-3975 LFASSSASDLAQVI
+3975 LFAASSVSELTQVI
-3989 AARAG
+3989 ATRAG
-3994 KPTVG
+3994 KSATG